1 MFFKQMALAFASISM
16 FLSKQR
22 LAFGSFSVFLS
33 MMTLGKIYQIRI
45 KLTKLILRVPS
56 TRLSGNE
63 SAS

>member
-1 MFFKQMALAFASISM
+1 MALAFVSISM

-22 LAFGSFSVFLS
+22 LAFSFGSFSVFLS